1 MQFVFDPITLINLIF
16 CIGIVVISI
25 WWSRTS
31 QSRTPLYIGLAFG
44 LFGTSHAAVLLDL
57 KNAIEPALI
66 VIRVAAYLF
75 VFIGLFFVAR
85 DAIIRQK
92 AKEALRTSER
102 KYREILINFQDVFY
116 RTDSDGKLLMASPS
130 WARLLGYDSMDECL
144 GRSIADDFYQNPDDR
159 KKFRDLVYQ
168 TGSSHDY
175 EVELKK
181 KDGSSL
187 FVSTNS
193 HLYYDES
200 GKVAGI
206 EGIFRDITEKKLAEK
221 ALSDARKKITVLN
234 TITFRDIQNALFSL
248 RGFFELERQ
257 EIRDP
262 KHERYLEKEIG
273 IARTISD
280 SLTFARHYQNLGLK
294 KPSWQDVRQSFL
306 LAVSHLD
313 LAKLS
318 RKLEIDHLQIYA
330 DPLLERVFFALCENV
345 LIHAPSATEIA
356 LSAHETGS
364 ELVIVFKDN
373 GPGIPLDEKEAIFS
387 RREQGKK
394 GMGLFLSRE
403 ILSIT
408 GITIQET
415 GEPGKGAR
423 FEITV
428 PKIGYRFVAS
438 T

>member
-1 MQFVFDPITLINLIF
+1 MQLVFDPITLINLVF

-31 QSRTPLYIGLAFG
+31 GSNTPLYIGLAFG
-44 LFGTSHAAVLLDL
+44 LFAISHSAVLLDL
-57 KNAIEPALI
+57 KSAIEPALI
-66 VIRVAAYLF
+66 VIRVAAYLI
-75 VFIGLFFVAR
+75 VSIGLLFVAR
-85 DAIIRQK
+85 DAITRQK
-92 AKEALRTSER
+92 AKDALRESER
-102 KYREILINFQDVFY
+102 KYREILDNIQDVFY
-116 RTDSDGKLLMASPS
+116 RTDDNGKLVMASPS
-130 WARLLGYDSMDECL
+130 WARLLGYDSVEECL
-144 GRSIADDFYQNPDDR
+144 GRSMADDFYQNPDDR
-159 KKFRDLVYQ
+159 KKFRDLVYHA
-168 TGSSHDY
+168 GSSQDY

-181 KDGSSL
+181 RDGSSL

-193 HLYYDES
+193 HLYYDDT
-200 GKVAGI
+200 GAVDGI
-206 EGIFRDITEKKLAEK
+206 EGIFRDITEQKLAEK
-221 ALSDARKKITVLN
+221 ALSDARRKITVLN

-248 RGFFELERQ
+248 RGFFELEAQ
-257 EIRDP
+257 QIHNPE
-262 KHERYLEKEIG
+262 HQRYLDKEIA

-313 LAKLS
+313 AGKLS
-318 RKLEIDHLQIYA
+318 RNLGIDHLQIYA
-330 DPLLERVFFALCENV
+330 DPLLERVFFVLCENV
-345 LIHAPSATEIA
+345 LVHAPSATEIT
-356 LSAHETGS
+356 LSAHETGRD
-364 ELVIVFKDN
+364 LVIVFEDN
-373 GPGIPLDEKEAIFS
+373 GPGIPLEEKEAIFS

-415 GEPGKGAR
+415 GEPGNGAR
-423 FEITV
+423 FEITI
-428 PKIGYRFVAS
+428 PKIGYRFVGS

>member
-1 MQFVFDPITLINLIF
+1 MVVFDPITLINLIF

-31 QSRTPLYIGLAFG
+31 RSNTPLYIGLAFG
-44 LFGTSHAAVLLDL
+44 LFGVSHTAVLLDL
-57 KNAIEPALI
+57 KNAVEPALI
-66 VIRVAAYLF
+66 VVRVAAYLF
-75 VFIGLFFVAR
+75 VSIGLFFVAR

-92 AKEALRTSER
+92 AKEALKVSER
-102 KYREILINFQDVFY
+102 RYREIINNIQDVFY
-116 RTDSDGKLLMASPS
+116 RTDDNGRLVMASPS
-130 WARLLGYDSMDECL
+130 WAHLLGYDSVEECL
-144 GRSIADDFYQNPDDR
+144 GRSMADDFYQNPDDR
-159 KKFRDLVYQ
+159 KKFRDLVYHS
-168 TGSSHDY
+168 GSSQDY

-181 KDGSSL
+181 RDGSSL

-193 HLYYDES
+193 HLYYDDT
-200 GKVAGI
+200 GAVAGI

-221 ALSDARKKITVLN
+221 ALSDARRKITVLN

-248 RGFFELERQ
+248 RGFFELETQ
-257 EIRDP
+257 QIHDP
-262 KHERYLEKEIG
+262 KHQRFLDKEIT
-273 IARTISD
+273 IAQTITD

-318 RKLEIDHLQIYA
+318 RNLEIDHLQIYA

-345 LIHAPSATEIA
+345 LVHAPSATEITI
-356 LSAHETGS
+356 SAHETKRD
-364 ELVIVFKDN
+364 LVIVFEDN
-373 GPGIPLDEKEAIFS
+373 GPGVPMDEKEAIFS

-408 GITIQET
+408 GITLRET
-415 GEPGKGAR
+415 GEFGNGAR

-428 PKIGYRFVAS
+428 PKIGYRFTSS